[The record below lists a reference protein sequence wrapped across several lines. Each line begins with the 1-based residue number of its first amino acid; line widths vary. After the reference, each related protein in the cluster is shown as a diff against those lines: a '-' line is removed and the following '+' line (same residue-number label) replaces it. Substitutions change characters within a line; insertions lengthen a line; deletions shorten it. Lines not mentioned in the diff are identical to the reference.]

1 MYSTYK
7 ELIQKL
13 ESGNQK
19 GITYNK
25 NDLRQTLGTLLYR
38 VILVDGRVR
47 SEEVE
52 LFRTIV
58 ETNLGVSEDELLS
71 FEETVQKQA
80 TSNETFDK
88 LVNDLKVL
96 SEIEK
101 SAIIAFMQDISI
113 SDQEFHELEVNLVS
127 QVKSHL
133 WDK

>member
-1 MYSTYK
+1 MCAAQHT
-7 ELIQKL
+7 
-13 ESGNQK
+13 
-19 GITYNK
+19 
-25 NDLRQTLGTLLYR
+25 
-38 VILVDGRVR
+38 
-47 SEEVE
+47 
-52 LFRTIV
+52 RTIV